1 MIKTVYEH
9 IYTINIQLMKKY
21 WNRTW
26 RSGTLTKRKV
36 YPMPNPIAPVLPVP
50 PKFIIHSLTQKSL
63 LYNQSE
69 KK

>member
-9 IYTINIQLMKKY
+9 TYTINIQLMKKY

-36 YPMPNPIAPVLPVP
+36 YPMPNTPIAPVLPVP
-50 PKFIIHSLTQKSL
+50 PKFIIHSLTL
-63 LYNQSE
+63 
-69 KK
+69 